1 MIFVREHLSSIIRGS
16 AIPLSEIVLPIEQEE
31 VTVIQKQQ
39 RVRINEQIR
48 VPEVRLIGPE
58 GEQIGVMA
66 TKEALAQAAE
76 VHLDLVEV
84 APQASP
90 PVCRIMDY
98 GKFKYQQSKKQQE
111 ARRRQTI
118 IQVKEIKV
126 RPKIEEHD
134 MGFKLKNT
142 RRFLSE
148 GDKVKISVIFRGRE
162 IAHTDRGFRILTQMA
177 EALADVGTVEQSPK
191 LEGRNMSM
199 IVTPK

>member
-1 MIFVREHLSSIIRGS
+1 M
-16 AIPLSEIVLPIEQEE
+16 
-31 VTVIQKQQ
+31 
-39 RVRINEQIR
+39 RINEQIR
-48 VPEVRLIGPE
+48 VPEVRLIGPD
-58 GEQIGVMA
+58 GEQVGVMP
-66 TKEALAQAAE
+66 TREALTQAAE
-76 VHLDLVEV
+76 AHLDLVEV

-142 RRFLSE
+142 RRFLGE

-162 IAHTDRGFRILTQMA
+162 IAHTDRGFKILSQMA
-177 EALADVGTVEQSPK
+177 EALADVGTVEQAPR

>member
-1 MIFVREHLSSIIRGS
+1 M
-16 AIPLSEIVLPIEQEE
+16 
-31 VTVIQKQQ
+31 
-39 RVRINEQIR
+39 RINEQIR
-48 VPEVRLIGPE
+48 VPEVRLIGPD
-58 GEQIGVMA
+58 GEQVGVMP
-66 TKEALAQAAE
+66 TREALTQAAE
-76 VHLDLVEV
+76 AHLDLVEV

-142 RRFLSE
+142 RKFLAE

-162 IAHTDRGFRILTQMA
+162 IAHTDRGFKILSQMA
-177 EALADVGTVEQSPK
+177 EALADVGTVEQAPR

>member
-1 MIFVREHLSSIIRGS
+1 
-16 AIPLSEIVLPIEQEE
+16 
-31 VTVIQKQQ
+31 VTAIQKQQ
-39 RVRINEQIR
+39 RVRINEQIK
-48 VPEVRLIGPE
+48 VPEVRLIGPD
-58 GEQIGVMA
+58 GQQIGVMPV
-66 TKEALAQAAE
+66 KEALAQAAE
-76 VHLDLVEV
+76 AHLDLVEV

-111 ARRRQTI
+111 ARRKATT

-142 RRFLSE
+142 RRFLSD

-162 IAHTDRGFRILTQMA
+162 IAHTDRGFRILAQMA
-177 EALADVGTVEQSPK
+177 EALADVGNVEQNPK
-191 LEGRNMSM
+191 LEGRNLSM
-199 IVTPK
+199 IVSPK

>member
-1 MIFVREHLSSIIRGS
+1 
-16 AIPLSEIVLPIEQEE
+16 
-31 VTVIQKQQ
+31 
-39 RVRINEQIR
+39 VRINEQIR

-58 GEQIGVMA
+58 GEQIGVML

-76 VHLDLVEV
+76 AHLDLVEV
-84 APQASP
+84 APQAIP

-111 ARRRQTI
+111 ARRRQTT

-134 MGFKLKNT
+134 MGFKLKNS
-142 RRFLSE
+142 RRFLGE

-162 IAHTDRGFRILTQMA
+162 IAHTDRGIRILAQMA
-177 EALADVGTVEQSPK
+177 EALGDVGTVEQAPK
-191 LEGRNMSM
+191 LEGRNMFM
-199 IVTPK
+199 LITPK

>member
-1 MIFVREHLSSIIRGS
+1 M
-16 AIPLSEIVLPIEQEE
+16 
-31 VTVIQKQQ
+31 
-39 RVRINEQIR
+39 RINEQIR

-58 GEQIGVMA
+58 GEQIGVMP

-76 VHLDLVEV
+76 AHLDLVEV
-84 APQASP
+84 APQAIP

-111 ARRRQTI
+111 ARRRQTT

-134 MGFKLKNT
+134 MGFKLKNS
-142 RRFLSE
+142 RRFLTE

-162 IAHTDRGFRILTQMA
+162 IAHTDRGIRILAQMA
-177 EALADVGTVEQSPK
+177 EALGDVGTVEQAPK
-191 LEGRNMSM
+191 LEGRNMFM
-199 IVTPK
+199 LITPK

>member
-1 MIFVREHLSSIIRGS
+1 MPLIRAVHLGPPRKIFN
-16 AIPLSEIVLPIEQEE
+16 QE
-31 VTVIQKQQ
+31 VTIIQKQQ

-48 VPEVRLIGPE
+48 VPEVRLIGPD
-58 GEQIGVMA
+58 GEQVGVMA
-66 TKEALAQAAE
+66 TREALSQAAE
-76 VHLDLVEV
+76 AHLDLVEV

-162 IAHTDRGFRILTQMA
+162 IAHTDRGFKILSQMA
-177 EALADVGTVEQSPK
+177 EALADVGTVEQAPR

>member
-1 MIFVREHLSSIIRGS
+1 
-16 AIPLSEIVLPIEQEE
+16 
-31 VTVIQKQQ
+31 VTAIQKQQ

-48 VPEVRLIGPE
+48 VPEVRLIGPD
-58 GEQIGVMA
+58 GQQIGVMP
-66 TKEALAQAAE
+66 TKEALAHAAE
-76 VHLDLVEV
+76 AHLDLVEV

-111 ARRRQTI
+111 ARRKSTT

-134 MGFKLKNT
+134 MGFKLRNT
-142 RRFLSE
+142 RRFLAD

-162 IAHTDRGFRILTQMA
+162 IAHTDRGFRLLAQMA
-177 EALADVGTVEQSPK
+177 EALADVGNVEQNPK
-191 LEGRNMSM
+191 LEGRNLSM
-199 IVTPK
+199 IVSPK

>member
-1 MIFVREHLSSIIRGS
+1 M
-16 AIPLSEIVLPIEQEE
+16 
-31 VTVIQKQQ
+31 
-39 RVRINEQIR
+39 
-48 VPEVRLIGPE
+48 RLIGPD

-66 TKEALAQAAE
+66 TREALSQAAE
-76 VHLDLVEV
+76 AHLDLVEV

-142 RRFLSE
+142 RKFLGE

-162 IAHTDRGFRILTQMA
+162 IAHTDRGFKILSQMA
-177 EALADVGTVEQSPK
+177 EALADVGTVEQAPR

>member
-1 MIFVREHLSSIIRGS
+1 MT
-16 AIPLSEIVLPIEQEE
+16 A
-31 VTVIQKQQ
+31 IQKQ
-39 RVRINEQIR
+39 RVRVNEQIR
-48 VPEVRLIGPE
+48 VPEVRLIGAD
-58 GEQIGVMA
+58 GNQVGVMPI
-66 TKEALAQAAE
+66 KEALALAE
-76 VHLDLVEV
+76 EAHLDLVEI

-90 PVCRIMDY
+90 PVCRVMDY

-111 ARRRQTI
+111 ARRRQTT

-134 MGFKLKNT
+134 MAFKLKNG
-142 RRFLSE
+142 RRFLAE

-162 IAHTDRGFRILTQMA
+162 IAHPDRGYRILTQMA
-177 EALADVGTVEQSPK
+177 EALADVGGVEQAPR

>member
-1 MIFVREHLSSIIRGS
+1 M
-16 AIPLSEIVLPIEQEE
+16 
-31 VTVIQKQQ
+31 
-39 RVRINEQIR
+39 RINEQIR

-58 GEQIGVMA
+58 GEQIGVML

-76 VHLDLVEV
+76 AHLDLVEV
-84 APQASP
+84 APQAIP

-111 ARRRQTI
+111 ARRRQTT

-134 MGFKLKNT
+134 MGFKLKNS
-142 RRFLSE
+142 RRFLGE

-162 IAHTDRGFRILTQMA
+162 IAHTDRGIRILAQMA
-177 EALADVGTVEQSPK
+177 EALGDVGTVEQAPK
-191 LEGRNMSM
+191 LEGRNMFM
-199 IVTPK
+199 LITPK

>member
-1 MIFVREHLSSIIRGS
+1 
-16 AIPLSEIVLPIEQEE
+16 
-31 VTVIQKQQ
+31 
-39 RVRINEQIR
+39 
-48 VPEVRLIGPE
+48 VPEVRLIGAD
-58 GEQIGVMA
+58 GQQVGVLPI
-66 TKEALAQAAE
+66 KEALANAAE
-76 VHLDLVEV
+76 AHLDLVEV

-142 RRFLSE
+142 RRFLE
-148 GDKVKISVIFRGRE
+148 DGDKVKISVIFRGRE
-162 IAHTDRGFRILTQMA
+162 IAHTDRGFRLLAQMT
-177 EALADVGTVEQSPK
+177 EALVDVATVEQPPK
-191 LEGRNMSM
+191 LEGRNLSM

>member
-1 MIFVREHLSSIIRGS
+1 M
-16 AIPLSEIVLPIEQEE
+16 
-31 VTVIQKQQ
+31 
-39 RVRINEQIR
+39 RINEQIR

-76 VHLDLVEV
+76 AHLDLVEV
-84 APQASP
+84 APQAIP

-111 ARRRQTI
+111 ARRRQTT

-134 MGFKLKNT
+134 MGFKLKNS

-162 IAHTDRGFRILTQMA
+162 IAHTDRGIRILAQMA
-177 EALADVGTVEQSPK
+177 EALGDVGTVEQAPK
-191 LEGRNMSM
+191 LEGRNMFM
-199 IVTPK
+199 LITPK